1 MFGRNK
7 FGIIIV
13 QAMSQRMNVYV
24 CVCGEFKNRNHLKK
38 L

>member
-24 CVCGEFKNRNHLKK
+24 CVCVVNLKIEII
-38 L
+38 